1 MVLTSNS
8 CVMKTIT
15 FISRNSC
22 LIFLTAFLLNCVV
35 SYSQQ
40 TANQKA
46 QFGFHSG
53 FYFPEQEIKL
63 YQFSNDTSVSFPVD
77 TVAGDGKNRL
87 YYPRLTR
94 ETLDDSSTYKFN
106 DPLCRIP
113 EYSKAELDAMHKQ
126 QDLMWEQ
133 YYRGW
138 QKQVKMELYSIDL
151 EGIVRGSI
159 K

>member
-1 MVLTSNS
+1 
-8 CVMKTIT
+8 MKTIT
-15 FISRNSC
+15 FVSRNIC
-22 LIFLTAFLLNCVV
+22 LIFLSAFLLNGAF

-40 TANQKA
+40 TTNQKA

-53 FYFPEQEIKL
+53 FYFPEQKIGL
-63 YQFSNDTSVSFPVD
+63 YQSSNDTSASFPDNTAV
-77 TVAGDGKNRL
+77 GNSMNRM
-87 YYPRLTR
+87 YFPRLTR
-94 ETLDDSSTYKFN
+94 ETPDDSSTFKFN

-113 EYSKAELDAMHKQ
+113 EYSKSELDAMHKQ

-133 YYRGW
+133 YYSGW
-138 QKQVKMELYSIDL
+138 QKQVKRELYSIDL